1 MSRSGY
7 KTERSLPSS
16 PQKKAEMIGI
26 LDKKFNLRRAVHN
39 KSGRKNNELRGEK
52 EEWIENF
59 SERLDITYAT
69 PGRRDTGYVGTD
81 GGKGEYK
88 QKRYLFW
95 KLLDLLEIITNKNF
109 PSEALEHDLSFCQM
123 CNFLK
128 KHKEVA

>member
-1 MSRSGY
+1 
-7 KTERSLPSS
+7 
-16 PQKKAEMIGI
+16 MIGI
-26 LDKKFNLRRAVHN
+26 LDKKFNLRKAVYN
-39 KSGRKNNELRGEK
+39 KSGIKNNELRGEK

-69 PGRRDTGYVGTD
+69 PARRDTDYVGTD
-81 GGKGEYK
+81 GGKGEYR

-109 PSEALEHDLSFCQM
+109 LSEALEHDLSFCQM
-123 CNFLK
+123 YNFLK